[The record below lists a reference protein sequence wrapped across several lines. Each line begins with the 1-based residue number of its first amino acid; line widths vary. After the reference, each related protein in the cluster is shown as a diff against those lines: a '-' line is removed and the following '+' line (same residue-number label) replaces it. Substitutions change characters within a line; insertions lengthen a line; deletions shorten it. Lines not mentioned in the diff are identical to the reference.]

1 MVFDYAVIGGGIIG
15 TSVFNK
21 IIRKGKS
28 CVLIEK
34 ELDLSTGATKA
45 NSGLIHAGFD
55 AETGSLKAKF
65 NVRGNALIEGLVK
78 QLKIPFKR
86 TGAVVV
92 GNDLEMLNTLY
103 KRGIKNGVKDLEII
117 KDDELRKIVPNLN
130 EDIKYGL
137 LAKSAGLISPYMFAI
152 ALAEEGA
159 KNGGVVKLDYNI
171 QNISYKNDV
180 FTISSDIEKIQCKRV
195 VNCAGAGFNDVSKL
209 LGVEEFPIK
218 FRRGEYIVIDKSDF
232 VKLSVFPL
240 PTALGK
246 GILATPTIDGNI
258 LLGPTAEDIDK
269 YNTETTSLG
278 IDKILNYVKT
288 TFKNVPL
295 SKNIRQFSGIRVS
308 VGEDFI
314 VQKSKKD
321 GNVVLIA
328 GINSPG
334 LTSAPAIAEYVVEE
348 LFGEKNEDISLLP
361 RESYFQ
367 GDSGK
372 IVCRC
377 EKIGEN
383 EILKALNSPVPC
395 LTVDA
400 VKRRVRAGMGR
411 CQGGQCMIE
420 VCKLIAKKYGLK
432 LEDIKK
438 ESKNSFVMFKG
449 DDYEN

>member
-1 MVFDYAVIGGGIIG
+1 MVFDYAVIGGGIVG
-15 TSVFNK
+15 TSIFNK

-28 CVLIEK
+28 CVLIER
-34 ELDLSTGATKA
+34 ELDLSTGSTKA

-55 AETGSLKAKF
+55 AKTGSLKARF
-65 NVRGNALIEGLVK
+65 NVRGNDLVEDLAK

-92 GNDLEMLNTLY
+92 GNDIEKLNALY
-103 KRGIKNGVKDLEII
+103 ERGINNGVKDLKIVSTE
-117 KDDELRKIVPNLN
+117 ELRMLVPNLS

-137 LAKSAGLISPYMFAI
+137 YAKTAGLISPYMFAI
-152 ALAEEGA
+152 ALAEEGV
-159 KNGGVVKLDYNI
+159 KNGGVVKLDFNI
-171 QNISYKNDV
+171 NK
-180 FTISSDIEKIQCKRV
+180 FTFSDGIFTMCGEDDEVACKKV
-195 VNCAGAGFNDVSKL
+195 VNCAGAGFNEVSKL
-209 LGVEEFPIK
+209 LNVEEFPIK

-258 LLGPTAEDIDK
+258 LLGPTAEDIDD
-269 YNTETTSLG
+269 YDTETTNNG
-278 IDKILNYVKT
+278 IDKILSYIKS

-295 SKNIRQFSGIRVS
+295 NKNIRQFSGIRVS
-308 VGEDFI
+308 VGDDFI
-314 VQKSKKD
+314 VKKSDKNE
-321 GNVVLIA
+321 NVVLIA

-348 LFGEKNEDISLLP
+348 LFCEKNKDINLIP
-361 RESYFQ
+361 RDSYFQ
-367 GDSGK
+367 GDSGR

-383 EILKALNSPVPC
+383 EIIRALNSPVPC
-395 LTVDA
+395 YTVDA

-420 VCKLIAKKYGLK
+420 VCKLIAKRYGLK
-432 LEDIKK
+432 LEDVKK
-438 ESKNSFVMFKG
+438 ESKNSFVMFNG
-449 DDYEN
+449 GTYEN